1 MLANGNVSCA
11 ATAEFISGIPV
22 QAVGAAQ
29 QSIIGAVTSC
39 PKQTLERARLLLDS
53 ALGQRIVAARALMAV
68 MNQSGARSEWSQR
81 EFETVFSSL
90 PKNANAKKDAPLIAQ
105 LYANMAPNVDRDSAS
120 GAGLK
125 LLDWLAS
132 TEDSGSRNM
141 AINVTTSAMQKA
153 LGPKLY
159 GEALRSDAT
168 AQSVAQ
174 LSGQSGQVETPED
187 ESVSVL
193 QAISQRGQDM
203 SDQLR
208 NLPPSLRAREAAADG
223 FATGKAGDRDQ
234 ANRDFDIAYSAL
246 NEVWSNRSPQK
257 DVTGII
263 EEVNEAAA
271 HVDAV
276 AALQRA
282 QRLDDPA
289 TQAIGMLA
297 VARVVEG
304 QH

>member
-1 MLANGNVSCA
+1 
-11 ATAEFISGIPV
+11 
-22 QAVGAAQ
+22 
-29 QSIIGAVTSC
+29 
-39 PKQTLERARLLLDS
+39 
-53 ALGQRIVAARALMAV
+53 

>member
-1 MLANGNVSCA
+1 
-11 ATAEFISGIPV
+11 
-22 QAVGAAQ
+22 
-29 QSIIGAVTSC
+29 
-39 PKQTLERARLLLDS
+39 
-53 ALGQRIVAARALMAV
+53 
-68 MNQSGARSEWSQR
+68 
-81 EFETVFSSL
+81 
-90 PKNANAKKDAPLIAQ
+90 
-105 LYANMAPNVDRDSAS
+105 
-120 GAGLK
+120 
-125 LLDWLAS
+125 
-132 TEDSGSRNM
+132 M
-141 AINVTTSAMQKA
+141 AINVTTSTMQKV
-153 LGPKLY
+153 LGPKPY
-159 GEALRSDAT
+159 AEALRSDAT

-208 NLPPSLRAREAAADG
+208 NLPPSVRAREAAADG

-234 ANRDFDIAYSAL
+234 ANRYFDIAYSAL

-257 DVTGII
+257 DVTAII

-271 HVDAV
+271 HVDSV
-276 AALQRA
+276 AALRRA
-282 QRLDDPA
+282 QRLEDPA